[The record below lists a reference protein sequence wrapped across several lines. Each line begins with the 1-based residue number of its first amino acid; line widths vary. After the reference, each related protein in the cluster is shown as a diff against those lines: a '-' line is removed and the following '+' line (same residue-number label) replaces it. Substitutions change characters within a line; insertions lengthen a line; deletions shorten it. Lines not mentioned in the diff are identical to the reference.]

1 MTIEDLAKQL
11 IECRGLE
18 LYRLLQIL
26 KEMRTDEARARVR
39 AREREYAAKQAWR
52 NCNAKFAVN
61 VQNKNNNDYEKILYS
76 NIWLSDECL

>member
-39 AREREYAAKQAWR
+39 AREREYAAKNAWR
-52 NCNAKFAVN
+52 NCNAQYRQIQHHFKHTHT
-61 VQNKNNNDYEKILYS
+61 KKI
-76 NIWLSDECL
+76 

>member
-26 KEMRTDEARARVR
+26 KEMRTDEARAKVR
-39 AREREYAAKQAWR
+39 AHEREYAAKYAWHK
-52 NCNAKFAVN
+52 CNTKYRQIQHHF
-61 VQNKNNNDYEKILYS
+61 KHTHTKKI
-76 NIWLSDECL
+76 

>member
-52 NCNAKFAVN
+52 NCNAKYRQIQHHF
-61 VQNKNNNDYEKILYS
+61 KHTHTKKI
-76 NIWLSDECL
+76 